1 MGKVIGD
8 ISISV
13 DGYVTGPNPGPLAG
27 LGTDGDGIHAW
38 VQSSHPVDRA
48 ALEETT
54 AQTGAVVMGRNLF
67 DVVDG
72 PGGWNDEMGYGADQ
86 VGRPPFFVVTST
98 PPASVRLA
106 LDFTFVT
113 DGVGA
118 AVAQARQAAGD
129 RNVVVMGGAAVVRG
143 CLEAGL
149 LDRLTLHIS
158 PETYGA
164 GTSLFEGITRHSL
177 RQREVSIS
185 DVAIHVTY
193 DVR

>member
-1 MGKVIGD
+1 MSTVIGD
-8 ISISV
+8 ISISI
-13 DGYVTGPNPGPLAG
+13 DGYVTGPDPGPMAG

-38 VQSSHPVDRA
+38 VHTDHPADRA

-54 AQTGAVVMGRNLF
+54 ARTGAVVMGRNLF
-67 DVVDG
+67 DVIDG
-72 PGGWNDEMGYGADQ
+72 PGGWSDEMGYGADQ
-86 VGRPPFFVVTST
+86 AGRPPFFVVTRT
-98 PPASVRLA
+98 PPDAVRLA

-113 DGVGA
+113 GGVGA
-118 AVAQARQAAGD
+118 AVEQAEHAAGD
-129 RNVVVMGGAAVVRG
+129 GSVIVMGGAAVVRG

-164 GTSLFEGITRHSL
+164 GTSLFHGVGRHSL
-177 RQREVSIS
+177 RQREVTVS
-185 DVAIHVTY
+185 DVAVHVTY